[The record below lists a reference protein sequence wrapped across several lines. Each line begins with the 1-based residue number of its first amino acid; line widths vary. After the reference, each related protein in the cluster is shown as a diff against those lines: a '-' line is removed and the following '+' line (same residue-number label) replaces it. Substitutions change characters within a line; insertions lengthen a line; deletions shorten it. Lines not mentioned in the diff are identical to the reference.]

1 MFINPPELYG
11 HHSALNQGNFV
22 TEDKIVCKDNS
33 GVSLKSRE
41 CPHRGYTM
49 HTPGEVVKNIV
60 CKMHGLAW
68 SSDGLP
74 CQEKSYCNHSYKLH
88 DRGSLQVGK
97 SGLLFKNF
105 IEPVHAEWVQVLS
118 EQTDLKF
125 DRILSGKSTGSW
137 LWFMEQL
144 TDVLH
149 LRQGGIHPRQ
159 SLETPL
165 STMDLDVGDG
175 YVTQLYKTPT
185 GGTGYWIY
193 IFPGFAVEFEPG
205 KLLINRVI
213 PDDVNTEFGFTWE
226 LQLYYSPSVDSVER
240 EEWEKQIE
248 VFMEDVEAVEKIKR
262 PFFPLRHTMTD
273 LEKLMFHWGEWY
285 LKNLNTAPKK
295 SKKT

>member
-1 MFINPPELYG
+1 MFINPPQLYA
-11 HHSALNQGNFV
+11 HCSALNNGNFV
-22 TEDKIVCKDNS
+22 TEDLIICKTNS
-33 GVSLKSRE
+33 GLSLKSRE

-49 HTPGEVVKNIV
+49 HTPGDVVKNIV

-68 SSDGLP
+68 AGDGSP
-74 CQEKSYCNHSYKLH
+74 CQEKSYCEHFYKLH
-88 DRGSLQVGK
+88 HRGDIAVGK

-105 IEPVHAEWVQVLS
+105 KEPENAEWVQVLS
-118 EQTDLKF
+118 EQTDLEF
-125 DRILSGKSTGSW
+125 NRTLSGESTGSW

-159 SLETPL
+159 SVETPL
-165 STMDLDVGDG
+165 STMELGVGDG
-175 YVTQLYKTPT
+175 YVTQIYTLPT
-185 GGTGYWIY
+185 GSKGYWIY

-213 PDDVNTEFGFTWE
+213 PNDVNTEFGFKWE
-226 LQLYYSPSVDSVER
+226 LQLYYSPSVDAVGR

-248 VFMEDVEAVEKIKR
+248 VFMEDICAVEKIKK
-262 PFFPLRHTMTD
+262 PFFPLRQMVTD

-285 LKNLNTAPKK
+285 LKSSNKNFKK
-295 SKKT
+295 S

>member
-1 MFINPPELYG
+1 MFINPPQLYA
-11 HHSALNQGNFV
+11 HCSALNNGNFV
-22 TEDKIVCKDNS
+22 TEDLIICKTNS
-33 GVSLKSRE
+33 GLSLKSRE

-49 HTPGEVVKNIV
+49 HTPGDVVKNIV

-68 SSDGLP
+68 AGDGSP
-74 CQEKSYCNHSYKLH
+74 CQEKSYCEHFYKLH
-88 DRGSLQVGK
+88 HRGDIAVGK

-105 IEPVHAEWVQVLS
+105 KEPENAEWVQVLS
-118 EQTDLKF
+118 EQTDLEF
-125 DRILSGKSTGSW
+125 NRTLSGESTGSW

-165 STMDLDVGDG
+165 STMELGVGDG
-175 YVTQLYKTPT
+175 YVTQIYTLPT
-185 GGTGYWIY
+185 GSKGYWIY

-213 PDDVNTEFGFTWE
+213 PNDVNTEFGFKWE
-226 LQLYYSPSVDSVER
+226 LQLYYSPSVDAVGR

-248 VFMEDVEAVEKIKR
+248 VFMEDICAVEKIKK
-262 PFFPLRHTMTD
+262 PFFPLRQMVTD

-285 LKNLNTAPKK
+285 LKSSNKNFKK
-295 SKKT
+295 S